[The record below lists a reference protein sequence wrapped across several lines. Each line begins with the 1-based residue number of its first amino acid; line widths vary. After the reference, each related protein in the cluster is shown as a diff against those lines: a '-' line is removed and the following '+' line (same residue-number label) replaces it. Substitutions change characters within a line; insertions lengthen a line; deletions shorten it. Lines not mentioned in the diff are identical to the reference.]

1 MIKDNSLVF
10 KRMEYIYNRVAWA
23 DDKQEAITLIS
34 NKLFLS
40 ERTIRRD
47 YKKYCDLMTRRQQ

>member
-1 MIKDNSLVF
+1 MIKDNTLVF
-10 KRMEYIYNRVAWA
+10 KRMQYIYNRVAWA

>member
-1 MIKDNSLVF
+1 MIKDNTLVF
-10 KRMEYIYNRVAWA
+10 KRMQYIYNRVAWA

-34 NKLFLS
+34 NRLFLS

>member
-1 MIKDNSLVF
+1 MIKDNTLSF
-10 KRMEYIYNRVAWA
+10 KRMQYIYNRVAWA

-47 YKKYCDLMTRRQQ
+47 YKKYCELMTRRQQ

>member
-1 MIKDNSLVF
+1 MIKDNTLSF
-10 KRMEYIYNRVAWA
+10 KRMQYIYNRVAWA
-23 DDKQEAITLIS
+23 EDKQEAITLIS

>member
-10 KRMEYIYNRVAWA
+10 KRMQYIYNRVAWA

>member
-1 MIKDNSLVF
+1 MIKDNTLSF
-10 KRMEYIYNRVAWA
+10 KRMQYIYNRVAWA

-47 YKKYCDLMTRRQQ
+47 YKKYCDLMTRRHR

>member
-1 MIKDNSLVF
+1 MIKDNTLYF
-10 KRMEYIYNRVAWA
+10 KRMQYIYNRVAWA

>member
-1 MIKDNSLVF
+1 MIKNNSLIF
-10 KRMEYIYNRVAWA
+10 KRMEYVYNRVAWA

-47 YKKYCDLMTRRQQ
+47 YKKYCDLMTRRHK

>member
-1 MIKDNSLVF
+1 MIKDNTLVF
-10 KRMEYIYNRVAWA
+10 KRMQYIYNRVAWA

-47 YKKYCDLMTRRQQ
+47 YKKYCELMTRRQQ